1 MKIPAVVL
9 SASALATTIP
19 VGNAQGATPNPNQVT
34 INQLTVNGSGCAPG
48 SVSAAVSPDA
58 TQFTLLFSE
67 FIATS
72 GRGVTPR
79 ENRKNC
85 QINLDIRYPNGW
97 SYSVATVDFRGFV
110 SVPRG
115 VTAVQRSNYYFSGQT
130 LQASVESRWSGPR
143 SEDYLVRNEVPF
155 EQVVWS
161 ACGRTERGNINTQIR
176 LEGDLTQSAQMTV
189 DSIDGTLQQIYGLQ
203 WRRC

>member
-1 MKIPAVVL
+1 MKATIIA
-9 SASALATTIP
+9 ATALATTIQ
-19 VGNAQGATPNPNQVT
+19 VGNGNVPNRNEVSIRQ
-34 INQLTVNGSGCAPG
+34 ITVNGSGCPPG
-48 SVSAAVSPDA
+48 SVASSLSDDA
-58 TQFTLLFSE
+58 TQFTLLFSN
-67 FIATS
+67 FIASS
-72 GRGVTPR
+72 GRGVSAP

-143 SEDYLVRNEVPF
+143 SEDYLVRNQVPIDK
-155 EQVVWS
+155 VVWS

-189 DSIDGTLQQIYGLQ
+189 DSIDGTLQQIYGIQ